1 MKRFFCSVLFCC
13 GTVLA
18 HAQTTLRP
26 GSGLV
31 IGRLENFIDATK
43 RVAEAG
49 ATAKS
54 QAEARPE
61 LNRLLVI
68 AAFDFVQITRNA
80 PGREAYLEAMDRGL
94 QRFDPLMVTP
104 ADRREV
110 AEFYVDL
117 MEIVGVESS
126 DGRLDAFV
134 ARQPVATSKLPA
146 PPLKAAK

>member
-1 MKRFFCSVLFCC
+1 MKRFCCSVLLSC
-13 GTVLA
+13 LA
-18 HAQTTLRP
+18 LLSHAQVPMRP
-26 GSGLV
+26 GSALV
-31 IGRLENFIDATK
+31 VGRLEDFIEATK
-43 RVAEAG
+43 HVAETN

-80 PGREAYLEAMDRGL
+80 PGREAYLQAMDRGL
-94 QRFDPLMVTP
+94 DRFDPLMTTSEN
-104 ADRREV
+104 RREV

-117 MEIVGVESS
+117 MDIVGIDSS

-134 ARQPVATSKLPA
+134 ARKIV
-146 PPLKAAK
+146 PPLKASK